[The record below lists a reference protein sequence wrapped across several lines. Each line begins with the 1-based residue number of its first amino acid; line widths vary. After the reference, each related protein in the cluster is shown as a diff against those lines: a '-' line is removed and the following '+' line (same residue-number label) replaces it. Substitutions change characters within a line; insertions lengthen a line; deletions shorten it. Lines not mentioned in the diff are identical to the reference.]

1 MCFDRYLDAWIS
13 FNYQLSSKLDP
24 TEDLMF
30 AVKHKTLNDIIFE
43 TLPFRVYDHLFFC
56 NRYVYHEK
64 YCCFCTRFHVRDK
77 VFSHF
82 LNQKMTLPVLF
93 FPKELLPDNIFVADN
108 VSLFVHYHGIMYS
121 ARVNNFESNYVN
133 FGVIYYESVNSVFT
147 LYRFYLEVLCC
158 VIFNNVLKK
167 ILTIILKDFDLNT
180 SSSCR
185 KRSFCSKDSS

>member
-1 MCFDRYLDAWIS
+1 
-13 FNYQLSSKLDP
+13 
-24 TEDLMF
+24 
-30 AVKHKTLNDIIFE
+30 
-43 TLPFRVYDHLFFC
+43 
-56 NRYVYHEK
+56 
-64 YCCFCTRFHVRDK
+64 
-77 VFSHF
+77 
-82 LNQKMTLPVLF
+82 MTLPVLF

-121 ARVNNFESNYVN
+121 ARDNNFESNYVN

-147 LYRFYLEVLCC
+147 LYKFYLEVLCC

-185 KRSFCSKDSS
+185 KIGFCSKDSSWSGKEGKEIISCIVKETCYLCLHILNINGEIVDISFIRHIFDNYKKGVHFNSPNLDIGNYINS